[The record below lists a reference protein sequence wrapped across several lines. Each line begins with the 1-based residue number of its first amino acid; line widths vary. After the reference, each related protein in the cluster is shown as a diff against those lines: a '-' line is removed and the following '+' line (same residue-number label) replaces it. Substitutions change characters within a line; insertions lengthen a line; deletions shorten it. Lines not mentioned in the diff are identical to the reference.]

1 MTATS
6 ADLDED
12 LAALAEARSKARAA
26 RAAFLEFEDATQAD
40 LDRDRGR
47 DGAAALDASAE
58 LARLAVDETGYGVY
72 EDKILKNRYNAD
84 FCRELDAGH
93 ADQGRA
99 LGRRARADD
108 RDRHRRWA

>member
-26 RAAFLEFEDATQAD
+26 RAAHLEFEDATQAD
-40 LDRDRGR
+40 LDRIV
-47 DGAAALDASAE
+47 AAMASAALDVSAE
-58 LARLAVDETGYGVY
+58 LARMAVDETGYGVY
-72 EDKILKNRYNAD
+72 EDKILRTGTTPILSATSMP
-84 FCRELDAGH
+84 GP
-93 ADQGRA
+93 ADQGGA

-108 RDRHRRWA
+108 RDRQPQWE